1 MMNTD
6 NIINNK
12 NEKINYFS
20 IDNDD
25 KKCISIDKGEN
36 GNGNAILRRT
46 TKKKMKHRGGPEK
59 TKNNNNGS
67 IDFMKDYGSYDDC
80 SLNIPKDLK
89 CGCTGNL
96 NEGCFIF

>member
-1 MMNTD
+1 ML
-6 NIINNK
+6 IISASYPCSCI
-12 NEKINYFS
+12 NESSLLSVLNP
-20 IDNDD
+20 
-25 KKCISIDKGEN
+25 